1 MTGMAL
7 LRSKRGLMA
16 RVSAR
21 LGLSRAAVAMWREV
35 PSKYLSAVS
44 EESGISAAD
53 LRPDLAEAF
62 KAPTPAT
69 EPA

>member
-1 MTGMAL
+1 MSGMTL

-16 RVSAR
+16 RVASR

-35 PSKYLSAVS
+35 PSKHLQAVAD
-44 EESGISAAD
+44 ETGIPAAD
-53 LRPDLAEAF
+53 LRPDLAAAF
-62 KAPTPAT
+62 GAAAK